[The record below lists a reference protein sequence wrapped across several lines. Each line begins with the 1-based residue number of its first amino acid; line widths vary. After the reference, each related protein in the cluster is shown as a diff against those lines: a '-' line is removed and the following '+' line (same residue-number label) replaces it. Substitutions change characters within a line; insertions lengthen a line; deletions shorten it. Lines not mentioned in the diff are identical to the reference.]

1 MPLRRLG
8 SFTSPRIPLFTFE
21 NSLATRLNREL
32 HHVTLSRAAVN
43 DDVTA
48 RFVRC
53 ELIFKFISL
62 TSRLVR
68 KCSKVN
74 ELLLTSTTA
83 RGQARSVTPRRPLR
97 VEQLLFL
104 VFYFFIFLFFSVIVG
119 LIDGAVKERRR
130 GFFFVVF
137 FFEYSGSCRICVV
150 AQLVVL
156 KRHIDAFK
164 FKLVI
169 WNLLGLV
176 KERVR
181 CG

>member
-1 MPLRRLG
+1 M
-8 SFTSPRIPLFTFE
+8 
-21 NSLATRLNREL
+21 
-32 HHVTLSRAAVN
+32 N

-53 ELIFKFISL
+53 ELIFKFILL

-74 ELLLTSTTA
+74 ELLLTSTPA

-104 VFYFFIFLFFSVIVG
+104 VFYLFYFIIFCVIVG

-130 GFFFVVF
+130 GVF
-137 FFEYSGSCRICVV
+137 FF
-150 AQLVVL
+150 
-156 KRHIDAFK
+156 F
-164 FKLVI
+164 F
-169 WNLLGLV
+169 
-176 KERVR
+176 
-181 CG
+181 